1 MWSRHHLLDVV
12 DHVLCRE
19 HRLPLL
25 CQPGHRVLVAGTG
38 GGDHDLH
45 LDVGQEAG
53 HRHVVDDVD
62 LALATGH
69 QLGRTDHGHAHLG
82 VRGVVA
88 PGLAGL
94 GRGHHPILAVGLLAQ
109 PLGLLGRGDDAL
121 LAEVGPDRRADR
133 VGHALDAVGLG
144 LSEERLLLVE
154 GGVLGE
160 HGVTHRGEE
169 PGHQEL
175 VVGLVLGLGVGR
187 IHALAHLGLQAEV
200 EPGATQSGAVHRV
213 PVTLD
218 GTALH
223 GPDHALRV
231 GQDLSILPGLVSG
244 PTGLDTGVALIE
256 GLEEALDLALC
267 GEADD
272 LAIDLGPQ
280 IEAMRTHE
288 DGLVVERDALD
299 RRATDDRQRDGVRH
313 DDLLIMPIQAGR
325 VAPWF
330 GSISP

>member
-1 MWSRHHLLDVV
+1 LWSRHHLLDVV

-19 HRLPLL
+19 HRRPLL
-25 CQPGHRVLVAGTG
+25 CQPGHLVLVAGTG

-53 HRHVVDDVD
+53 HRHVVHDVD

-69 QLGRTDHGHAHLG
+69 QLGRTGHGHAHLD

-94 GRGHHPILAVGLLAQ
+94 GRGHHPIRAVGLLAQ
-109 PLGLLGRGDDAL
+109 PLGLLGREDDAL
-121 LAEVGPDRRADR
+121 GPHVGPQRSADG

-144 LSEERLLLVE
+144 LGEERLLLVE
-154 GGVLGE
+154 GDVLGE
-160 HGVTHRGEE
+160 HGVTHRGVE

-175 VVGLVLGLGVGR
+175 VVGPVLGVGVGR
-187 IHALAHLGLQAEV
+187 VHTLAHLGLEAQV
-200 EPGATQSGAVHRV
+200 EPGAAQSGPVHRV
-213 PVTLD
+213 PVALD

-223 GPDHALRV
+223 GPHDALGLR
-231 GQDLSILPGLVSG
+231 QDLSILPGLVTG
-244 PTGLDTGVALIE
+244 ATGLDPGVALIE

-280 IEAMRTHE
+280 VKTMRTHE